1 MDIDLGDAYDF
12 VDEDGK
18 PYKLR
23 FRRNWAPR
31 NDPRI
36 FDGTGQLI
44 AVVADVTRPDNHP
57 EIAIS
62 RIVEKHG
69 DVERSAPEWCIPSA
83 TLLPSQAASA
93 SGTASLPAAACH
105 RYTVTFHIQIF

>member
-1 MDIDLGDAYDF
+1 MEIDYGDAWDF
-12 VDEDGK
+12 VDDDGK

-31 NDPRI
+31 DDPRI

-44 AVVADVTRPDNHP
+44 AVVADVSRPDNQT

-62 RIVEKHG
+62 RPNVAQAE
-69 DVERSAPEWCIPSA
+69 VERVLEGWEQWANVLDTETYCMINLARIRSRIH
-83 TLLPSQAASA
+83 AA
-93 SGTASLPAAACH
+93 GLGD
-105 RYTVTFHIQIF
+105 R

>member
-12 VDEDGK
+12 VDEDAK

-44 AVVADVTRPDNHP
+44 AVVADVTRPDNHT

-62 RIVEKHG
+62 RPNVAQA
-69 DVERSAPEWCIPSA
+69 DVERALEGWEQWA
-83 TLLPSQAASA
+83 TVIDAVTYCMINLATIRNRIHAA
-93 SGTASLPAAACH
+93 GLG
-105 RYTVTFHIQIF
+105 

>member
-44 AVVADVTRPDNHP
+44 AVVADVTRADNHT

-62 RIVEKHG
+62 RPHVAQATSNEPCRAG
-69 DVERSAPEWCIPSA
+69 NSGPPSS
-83 TLLPSQAASA
+83 TPSP
-93 SGTASLPAAACH
+93 TA
-105 RYTVTFHIQIF
+105 

>member
-12 VDEDGK
+12 VDQDGK

-23 FRRNWAPR
+23 LRRNWAPR

-44 AVVADVTRPDNHP
+44 AVVADNQRPDNHD
-57 EIAIS
+57 EIAIT
-62 RIVEKHG
+62 RPDVPQAEVEKVIDG
-69 DVERSAPEWCIPSA
+69 WEEWA
-83 TLLPSQAASA
+83 TLLDDGIYRWLSLTQIRSRIHAA
-93 SGTASLPAAACH
+93 GLD
-105 RYTVTFHIQIF
+105 

>member
-36 FDGTGQLI
+36 FDGTGQLT
-44 AVVADVTRPDNHP
+44 AVVADVTRPDNHT

-62 RIVEKHG
+62 RPNVAHA
-69 DVERSAPEWCIPSA
+69 DVERALQGREQWA
-83 TLLPSQAASA
+83 TVIDAVTYCLINLATIRNRIHAA
-93 SGTASLPAAACH
+93 GLG
-105 RYTVTFHIQIF
+105 

>member
-44 AVVADVTRPDNHP
+44 AVVADVTRPDNHT
-57 EIAIS
+57 ES
-62 RIVEKHG
+62 
-69 DVERSAPEWCIPSA
+69 PSA
-83 TLLPSQAASA
+83 GPTSRRLTSNKPCRAGNNGPPSSTP
-93 SGTASLPAAACH
+93 SPTA
-105 RYTVTFHIQIF
+105 